1 MEQLGQVH
9 WRYSD
14 PTRRIRSNVVSTTCD
29 QGRLG
34 HQCCYSCA
42 TPDLHHSRHPGS
54 PVIAWQYR
62 VKLQRG
68 FCIGR
73 GVRTGEIELLYLKTS
88 TNGRRRSERG
98 QGKLKALVVTAVLA
112 FVVYAAF
119 KLVPPYL
126 AEYQLSDKM
135 DETAR
140 FATVNG
146 YSEDQIRDQVFRT
159 IQDLEIPAT
168 KDDIKVVATK
178 SQVKISVDYTV
189 PVNLIVIRQDLHFT
203 PTAEN
208 RSIF

>member
-1 MEQLGQVH
+1 M
-9 WRYSD
+9 
-14 PTRRIRSNVVSTTCD
+14 
-29 QGRLG
+29 
-34 HQCCYSCA
+34 
-42 TPDLHHSRHPGS
+42 
-54 PVIAWQYR
+54 
-62 VKLQRG
+62 
-68 FCIGR
+68 
-73 GVRTGEIELLYLKTS
+73 
-88 TNGRRRSERG
+88 RRRRGERG
-98 QGKLKALVVTAVLA
+98 QGKLKALIVTAVLA

-126 AEYQLSDKM
+126 AQYQLSDKM

-146 YSEDQIRDQVFRT
+146 YSEGQIRDQVYRT

-178 SQVKISVDYTV
+178 SVVKISVDYTV
-189 PVNLIVIRQDLHFT
+189 PVNLLFFRQDLHFT